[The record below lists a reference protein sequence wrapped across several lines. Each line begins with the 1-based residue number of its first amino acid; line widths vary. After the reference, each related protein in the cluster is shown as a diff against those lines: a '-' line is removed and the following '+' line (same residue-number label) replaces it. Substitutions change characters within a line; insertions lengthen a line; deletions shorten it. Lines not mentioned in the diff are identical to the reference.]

1 MTGEKTVNVHDQQVH
16 QNLDV
21 ANFATLAANAKKPVP
36 NEAELRS
43 ACDAA
48 VREQVNRIREYAKS
62 NPDSQIAQANK
73 HLLDQGAPLD
83 TWAAGPGQFSITSAY
98 GWAVGGGV
106 PFLGEAPLGFLYG
119 GDGTSWKAW
128 ATGATVILGQFVLD
142 PNQICLS
149 KEFRT
154 ENSPIGMVRK
164 GPCHFTATGGG
175 AGFSVTTIYFY
186 SSRGAYW
193 GTLVGTGTLV
203 GYFEIESQQLELV
216 WQGWKQ

>member
-1 MTGEKTVNVHDQQVH
+1 VDAHDQQVL

-21 ANFATLAANAKKPVP
+21 ANFATLTANAKKGVP

-43 ACDAA
+43 ACQAA
-48 VREQVNRIREYAKS
+48 VRQQVDRIREYAKS
-62 NPDSQIAQANK
+62 NPDSKLAQANR
-73 HLLDQGAPLD
+73 HLLEQGAPLE
-83 TWAAGPGQFSITSAY
+83 TWIAGPGQFSITSAY

-119 GDGTSWKAW
+119 GNGQSWKAW
-128 ATGATVILGQFVLD
+128 ATGATVIVGEFVVD
-142 PNQICLS
+142 PNKICLS
-149 KEFRT
+149 KEFHT
-154 ENSPIGMVRK
+154 ENSPIGVVRK

-175 AGFSVTTIYFY
+175 AVVSVTTIYFY
-186 SSRGAYW
+186 STKGAYW

-216 WQGWKQ
+216 WQGWNQSV